1 MKNGSEISL
10 FSLCE
15 QIRRHLAAS
24 LPNYVW
30 IRAEI
35 NAIKETANGH
45 CYLDL
50 IDKEAEDAPLRAQ
63 ARAVVWS
70 STWRMLRP
78 YFESVTGRSLAV
90 GMQVLLR
97 VQVQY
102 SELYGLTLVVQDID
116 PSCTVGEEEL
126 LRQRI
131 LARLKQEGMFEMNR
145 TLPLPRLVRRVAV
158 ISSET
163 AAGYLDFV
171 RHLEGNEYGY
181 AFEYTLF
188 PAMMQGAEAP
198 ASIEAAL
205 DQVMAVEEAFVSED
219 RPGFDA
225 VLILRGGGSAT
236 DLRCFDDY
244 ELAVHVAQFPLPVLT
259 AIGHEQDHHI
269 VDMVAA
275 RYLKTPTA
283 LAHFLIERI
292 QQEEAMVLS
301 LAARLALGVRSKL
314 NEAHRELDRM
324 LQRMEVAMRLRL
336 ARETHRLDLLS
347 QRLEG
352 GNPSYLLEKGYALV
366 QQQGKKVARAA
377 ALQPEQELEIQ
388 FLDGVVRCQVME
400 VTQKETK

>member
-35 NAIKETANGH
+35 SAIKETAAGH

-50 IDKEAEDAPLRAQ
+50 IDKVSEEAPLRAQ
-63 ARAVVWS
+63 ARAVIWNAS
-70 STWRMLRP
+70 WRMLRP
-78 YFESVTGRSLAV
+78 YFESVTGRSMAA

-102 SELYGLTLVVQDID
+102 SELYGLTLVVQDVD

-126 LRQRI
+126 LRQRV

-145 TLPLPRLVRRVAV
+145 TLPLPRLLRRVAV

-171 RHLEGNEYGY
+171 RHLEGNDYGY
-181 AFEYTLF
+181 AFDWVLY
-188 PAMMQGAEAP
+188 PALMQGADAP
-198 ASIEAAL
+198 ASLEAAL
-205 DQVMAVEEAFVSED
+205 DRVLEDED
-219 RPGFDA
+219 RTHAAGLPGYDA
-225 VLILRGGGSAT
+225 VLMLRGGGSAT

-275 RYLKTPTA
+275 LYVKTPTA
-283 LAHFLIERI
+283 LAQYLIERM

-301 LAARLALGVRSKL
+301 LAARLELGVRSKL
-314 NEAHRELDRM
+314 NDAHRELDRM
-324 LQRMEVAMRLRL
+324 KQRMDAAMQLRLTRERHRLELLLQRMER
-336 ARETHRLDLLS
+336 
-347 QRLEG
+347 
-352 GNPSYLLEKGYALV
+352 GNPQYLLERGYALV
-366 QQQGKKVARAA
+366 QQQGRKRTRIAELDR
-377 ALQPEQELEIQ
+377 EQELDIQ
-388 FLDGVVRCQVME
+388 LQDGVVRCRIVE
-400 VTQKETK
+400 LKRTETR